1 MAAFST
7 SREVYVDGVNCGSP
21 GSTIS
26 ASYDHATGEVNIT
39 SASGATIR
47 IDGDSH
53 VSADG
58 HPVGFAYQ
66 GSGTLDSV
74 YFSQLPIAQGRRR
87 SRRHLQGTGD
97 APVFDAMCLGGLR
110 VVDTLMHVDASLVA
124 KFGLDFA
131 GSSDTCATAQPIID
145 YLDVLV
151 ALADGL
157 FREQSS
163 GIALITSTMY
173 HIHTSSS
180 PFDNDVSVGLTKLL
194 NRFAGFY
201 DTMKNVGYPMGH
213 TTHQAFLGGDSSGG
227 LAVQG
232 DCSVHG
238 DNRASKSFVL
248 AGMDADGIVPLR
260 GMRYPQSTNFYSAF
274 LFVHELGHAL
284 GMTHTFEPN
293 DDTCKPAGKT
303 CYDAGCHAGGS
314 NSCSSAAD
322 CEAKGCGACVSEC
335 EANAA
340 NEDDCNTI
348 MSYTY
353 LCPAYLKIPMSI
365 KFAQA
370 AIDDAKKEML
380 DCGAQHQCVANAAAA
395 AIVPGG
401 DTARDS
407 VDPAVAPAVGVRQ
420 DPHLALAYGGR
431 ADFRGVNGTLY
442 AAVSSRDAALNVKT
456 EDAVFTLRELVVR
469 GSFITEA
476 HLVART
482 LAGRA
487 LRISFVAAE
496 MNANGWSH
504 TLVKGDCAGEALVL
518 GPHAAAQCDEMEFR
532 VDLASLAVST
542 ADWRFDLAG
551 QPVYGRI
558 SGPTHRV
565 DLKVVALTDDAE
577 GAADDAEGA
586 AHGIVGQSFDGSGIA
601 RLGRLD
607 HYPPLD
613 VPGEFT
619 TSAMAEGAI
628 EGVAKDYEVADK
640 YATQFKFSRFGA

>member
-1 MAAFST
+1 MAAFNA
-7 SREVYVDGVNCGSP
+7 SREVYVDGVNCGNP
-21 GSTIS
+21 GTTIS
-26 ASYDHATGEVNIT
+26 VSYDHVTGEVNIT

-47 IDGDSH
+47 IDGNSH
-53 VSADG
+53 VTADG
-58 HPVGFAYQ
+58 NPVDFGYQ

-74 YFSQLPIAQGRRR
+74 YFSQLPISQARRR
-87 SRRHLQGTGD
+87 SRRHLQTSGD
-97 APVFDAMCLGGLR
+97 APVFERTCFGGLR

-131 GSSDTCATAQPIID
+131 GSADVCATAQPIIE
-145 YLDVLV
+145 YVDVLI
-151 ALADGL
+151 AFADGL
-157 FREQSS
+157 FREQSN

-173 HIHTSSS
+173 HIHTSTS
-180 PFDNDVSVGLTKLL
+180 PFNNDATGGLLPLL

-201 DTMKNVGYPMGH
+201 DTMKDVGYPMGH
-213 TTHQAFLGGDSSGG
+213 TTHQVFLGGDSSGG

-232 DCSVHG
+232 NCDVYG
-238 DNRASKSFVL
+238 DDRGSKSVVL
-248 AGMDADGIVPLR
+248 AGMTTDGIVPLR
-260 GMRYPQSTNFYSAF
+260 GLRYLQTINFYSAF

-284 GMTHTFEPN
+284 GMSHTFEPN
-293 DDTCKPAGKT
+293 DDTCEPAGKT

-314 NSCSSAAD
+314 NACTNAD
-322 CEAKGCGACVSEC
+322 DCADKGCGDCVSEC
-335 EANAA
+335 LANAA
-340 NEDDCNTI
+340 KANDCNTL

-353 LCPAYLKIPMSI
+353 LCPAYLKIPVSM

-370 AIDDAKKEML
+370 AITEAQIEMTA
-380 DCGAQHQCVANAAAA
+380 CGTQHQCVANSAAA

-401 DTARDS
+401 EGARDS
-407 VDPAVAPAVGVRQ
+407 VDPEVAPAAGARQ

-456 EDAVFTLRELVVR
+456 EDAVFMLRELVVR

-476 HLVART
+476 YLVARS

-487 LRISFVAAE
+487 LRLSFVAAE
-496 MNANGWSH
+496 MNAKGWSH
-504 TLVKGDCAGEALVL
+504 TLVKGDCAGEALLL
-518 GPHAAAQCDEMEFR
+518 GPHAAAQCDEIELR
-532 VDLASLAVST
+532 AVVSSLSVST
-542 ADWRFDLAG
+542 ADWRFDLTG

-565 DLKVVALTDDAE
+565 DLKVVAL
-577 GAADDAEGA
+577 ADDTEGA
-586 AHGIVGQSFDGSGIA
+586 AHGIVGQTFDGSGIA
-601 RLGRLD
+601 RIGRLD

-628 EGVAKDYEVADK
+628 EGTAADYQLAGK
-640 YATQFKFSRFGA
+640 YATTFKYSRFKA